1 MKSRGLSALLIQR
14 VHGPETL
21 ARGTPRL
28 HSLRSL
34 PEAQGSGNAT
44 LHAECKGFPFQG
56 LLQAGQPH
64 LWTPQDRSLPVL
76 FPPLDHNSLAEY
88 VTGLMQLNSNVC
100 V

>member
-1 MKSRGLSALLIQR
+1 MKSRGLSALLIQH

-34 PEAQGSGNAT
+34 PEAQGSAT
-44 LHAECKGFPFQG
+44 PPFTLSVRASHSRG
-56 LLQAGQPH
+56 SYTEGSPTCRLPRTG
-64 LWTPQDRSLPVL
+64 SLPVL
-76 FPPLDHNSLAEY
+76 FPQSGHNLPAEY